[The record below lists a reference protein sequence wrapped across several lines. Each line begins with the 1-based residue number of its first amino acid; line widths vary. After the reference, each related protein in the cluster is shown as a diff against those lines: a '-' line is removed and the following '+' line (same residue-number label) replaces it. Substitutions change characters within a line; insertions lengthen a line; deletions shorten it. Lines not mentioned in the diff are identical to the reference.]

1 MRYLVLSDSHG
12 EMQNLHQLL
21 DLQITVQG
29 YLHAG
34 DFAQDADFIRHETA
48 LPVYAVYG
56 NSDYNR
62 QAYKPDLFLELSGY
76 NIWLTHGHRYLDN
89 NQNIEL
95 LLEQAQLVDANIVIF
110 GHTHTPYVHKEAN
123 ILFLNPGSISRPR
136 NGSYKSFAILDLSQL
151 EAQVEFHSL

>member
-21 DLQITVQG
+21 DLKIPVQG

-34 DFAQDADFIRHETA
+34 DFAQDADFLRQETA
-48 LPVYAVYG
+48 LPVYTVYG

-62 QAYKPDLFLELSGY
+62 QAYKPDLFLELAGY

-89 NQNIEL
+89 SLNIKL
-95 LLEQAQLVDANIVIF
+95 LLEQAQIVEADIVIF
-110 GHTHTPYVHKEAN
+110 GHTHIPYLHKQNN

-136 NGSYKSFAILDLSQL
+136 RGSSKSFAILDLAQP
-151 EAQVEFHSL
+151 EVQVEFHSL